1 MLNKKVAALTLAA
14 VISNFSAA
22 TTNVLAHEITQ
33 NVKTIATAKS
43 DNNTTETK
51 SEEPKAEQSTSSDAK
66 SQENESQESNSAKV
80 GGAKSGEAQENRT
93 FTLAQNGNTSSK
105 ARDNLRMTYFGTDYQ
120 STGIV
125 ARPGEEFTVYVEADN
140 GAPMPK
146 IAFSQHEGFY
156 SNWVR
161 WYDLKPGK
169 NVIKVPEIYDNSWSN
184 KTVKGGAVYLLNR
197 YTPQQ
202 QGTAPVVTIEG
213 GETFP
218 IYNEGDDKAAFI
230 EKLKAYKQKMD
241 EDPENTV
248 DLFEFNTER
257 LLYTGTASAAYKVY
271 VEEGVDVGESAANL
285 NSQIQEMFDFS
296 GLKNDP
302 TDPNNDSTNVRTT
315 IRLMQPY
322 GLAYAYVDHVGIQR
336 GYEDGMLRTDQESL
350 NSVLWATVHEVGH
363 QMDIMGR
370 DWPEVTNNMWSNYA
384 HIKHGM
390 NDRVSYSDVYK
401 YIAPEES
408 LKGFDDLDYFQK
420 LAMFWQLQLKKDTYW
435 TELETIYRERKPS
448 PSSYQDKKD
457 ILATYSS
464 EVLGVNLTYYFEK
477 YGFTLS
483 DKCKQSLKE
492 LPESNEKIWY
502 LNTDTMDYNG
512 NGFEGVDTGLDVT
525 LLKTKTGAK
534 LSMEISQN
542 VKDDLL
548 GYEIIKDGKVIAF
561 TTSSTYTDKNADEN
575 SQYEVVPYAKDL
587 TTGNKV
593 EINSSKPVISIQ
605 QEKIT
610 LKRGEAFNAKD
621 YVKGL
626 TYLGED
632 ITSKINVETNV
643 NTDKNGTYQANYTLT
658 NEEITVNK
666 TVAVE
671 VVSDYDYLSDL
682 TWTSVQTQWGT
693 PRTNS
698 NIQGM
703 VHNNVKKF
711 KKGVGIHAN
720 GKITYDLSDKDY
732 DNFEALIGVDTAVG
746 ENDYSSVT
754 FKVVGDGKTLVT
766 TKVMNY
772 YDNLAYIN
780 VPVKGIKNLV
790 IEVHDGGNGNTAD
803 HCIIVNPKLTT
814 SSGKPKFTGD
824 DKIAFNINDK
834 IDLLKGI
841 KATDAEDGDITSN
854 IEVET
859 DYIEGNT
866 GIFSVNLTVKDSDG
880 NKATFKRTV
889 VVSEEE
895 IYLSDLNWE
904 YGSIGSG
911 YIGKDQ
917 SVRGDKIQLLNEDGS
932 YEKFDKGIGTH
943 SYSEIIYDSTG
954 YEIFDTWVGLDKF
967 VSDQEASSV
976 IFKVYVDGELKAQTG
991 VMKSDSPKQRL
1002 IVDVRNSSKIRLVVE
1017 EADNGDTWDHA
1028 DWADAKFRNLSK
1040 FDLTE
1045 LEKILE
1051 QAKSLDLRNYTDE
1064 SAQTITEAIEDGEK
1078 ALKSTNQEIINKAV
1092 ENLQNA
1098 INNAVEIDLNKII
1111 EIKDKNLKLSIQQE
1125 LGLPGEI
1132 RLCDIRELTSLT
1144 VKNKEIQS
1152 LEGLQYAVNLESLNI
1167 QNNEIKDLSP
1177 LKKLKKLTDLKAD
1190 SQSIYE
1196 DWVWAKDKKVSL
1208 DYNIIN
1214 RNGEKL
1220 APTSIVIKD
1229 NRTWKMT
1236 TLDVAECIDQD
1247 GKISFSTEN
1256 LYKGIHTV
1264 YLTYEDKADNYKTEL
1279 TFILDNRQK

>member
-1 MLNKKVAALTLAA
+1 MLNKKIAIITLAA
-14 VISNFSAA
+14 VISNFSFA
-22 TTNVLAHEITQ
+22 TTNVLADEITK
-33 NVKTIATAKS
+33 NVKIVAQTKNNQNLKTKKS
-43 DNNTTETK
+43 NK
-51 SEEPKAEQSTSSDAK
+51 SK
-66 SQENESQESNSAKV
+66 NESKLSESKSNESNS
-80 GGAKSGEAQENRT
+80 ERT
-93 FTLAQNGNTSSK
+93 FTLAQNGNISWK
-105 ARDNLRMTYFGTDYQ
+105 ARNDLRMTYFGTDYQ

-125 ARPGEEFTVYVEADN
+125 ARPGETFTVYVEADE

-146 IAFSQHEGFY
+146 IAFSQHEALY

-169 NVIKVPEIYDNSWSN
+169 NVITVPEIYDNSWSN

-197 YTPQQ
+197 YTAKE
-202 QGTAPVVTIEG
+202 QGKAPVVTIEG

-230 EKLKAYKQKMD
+230 EKLKAYKQKLD
-241 EDPENTV
+241 QDPENTV

-285 NSQIQEMFDFS
+285 NSQVQEMFDFS

-302 TDPNNDSTNVRTT
+302 TDPNNDSTNVKTT

-336 GYEDGMLRTDQESL
+336 DYEPGMLRTDQESL

-370 DWPEVTNNMWSNYA
+370 DWPEITNNMWSNYA

-390 NDRVSYSDVYK
+390 NDRVPYNDIYNDL
-401 YIAPEES
+401 APEDS
-408 LKGFDDLDYFQK
+408 HKSFDDLGYFQR
-420 LAMFWQLQLKKDTYW
+420 LGMFWQLQLKKDTYW
-435 TELETIYRERKPS
+435 TELETLYRERKQS
-448 PSSYQDKKD
+448 PANYQEKKD
-457 ILATYSS
+457 MLATYSS
-464 EVLGVNLTYYFEK
+464 EILGINLTNHFEK

-483 DKCKQSLKE
+483 DKCKENLKK
-492 LPESNEKIWY
+492 LPETNEKTWY
-502 LNTDTMDYNG
+502 LNTDAMDYKG
-512 NGFEGVDTGLDVT
+512 NGFDGVDTGLDVT
-525 LLKTKTGAK
+525 LIKTKTGAK
-534 LSMEISQN
+534 LSMNINEN

-561 TTSSTYTDKNADEN
+561 TTSSTYIDKNSDEN
-575 SQYEVVPYAKDL
+575 TQYKVVPYAKDL

-593 EINSSKPVISIQ
+593 DVNSSKPIISVQ

-626 TYLGED
+626 TYSGED

-643 NTDKNGTYQANYTLT
+643 NTDKNGTYQVNYTLT
-658 NEEITVNK
+658 NNEITVNK
-666 TVAVE
+666 TVTVE
-671 VVSDYDYLSDL
+671 VVSDYDYLSDFD
-682 TWTSVQTQWGT
+682 WTSVQTQWGT
-693 PRTNS
+693 PRKNS

-732 DNFEALIGVDTAVG
+732 DKFEALIGVDTAVG
-746 ENDYSSVT
+746 ENNNSSVT
-754 FKVVGDGKTLVT
+754 FKIVGDGKTLAT

-780 VPVKGIKNLV
+780 VPVKGIKELV
-790 IEVHDGGNGNTAD
+790 IEVHDGGNGNACD

-814 SSGKPKFTGD
+814 NSGKPKFTGD
-824 DKIAFNINDK
+824 DKVAFNINDK

-841 KATDAEDGDITSN
+841 KATDAEDGDITSK

-866 GIFSVNLTVKDSDG
+866 GIFNVNLTVKDNDG

-895 IYLSDLNWE
+895 TYLSDLNWE

-911 YIGKDQ
+911 YIGKDK
-917 SVRGDKIQLLNEDGS
+917 SVREEKIQLRNEDGS
-932 YEKFDKGIGTH
+932 YQAFDKGIGTH

-954 YEIFDTWVGLDKF
+954 YDIFDTWVGLDKF
-967 VSDQEASSV
+967 VSNQEASSV

-1064 SAQTITEAIEDGEK
+1064 SAQMITKAIQNGEK

-1098 INNAVEIDLNKII
+1098 VNNAVEIDLNKII

-1132 RLCDIRELTSLT
+1132 RLGDIRELTSLT
-1144 VKNKEIQS
+1144 VKNKEIKS

-1177 LKKLKKLTDLKAD
+1177 LKNLKKLTNLKAN
-1190 SQSIYE
+1190 SQNIYE
-1196 DWVWAKDKKVSL
+1196 DWVWAKGQGVSVNY
-1208 DYNIIN
+1208 DIIN
-1214 RNGEKL
+1214 RKGQKL
-1220 APTSIVIKD
+1220 SPTSIVIKD

-1236 TLDVAECIDQD
+1236 TLNIAECIDQN
-1247 GKISFSTEN
+1247 GTISFSTEN
-1256 LYKGIHTV
+1256 FYKGIHTV
-1264 YLTYEDKADNYKTEL
+1264 YLTYEDKTDNYKTEL
-1279 TFILDNRQK
+1279 TFLLDNRLK

>member
-1 MLNKKVAALTLAA
+1 MFKKKLAILTLAA
-14 VISNFSAA
+14 VISNFSAT

-33 NVKTIATAKS
+33 NAKTVATSKS
-43 DNNTTETK
+43 DKNTTETK
-51 SEEPKAEQSTSSDAK
+51 SDASQAEQ
-66 SQENESQESNSAKV
+66 
-80 GGAKSGEAQENRT
+80 RT

-125 ARPGEEFTVYVEADN
+125 ARPGEEFTVYVQADD

-156 SNWVR
+156 ANWVR

-169 NVIKVPEIYDNSWSN
+169 NVIKVPEIYDNSWN

-218 IYNEGDDKAAFI
+218 IYNEGDDKAAFL
-230 EKLKAYKQKMD
+230 EKLKAYKQKLD
-241 EDPENTV
+241 QDPENTV

-257 LLYTGTASAAYKVY
+257 LLYTGTASAAYKAY
-271 VEEGVDVGESAANL
+271 VEEGVDVGESTANL
-285 NSQIQEMFDFS
+285 NSQIQEMFDFA

-336 GYEDGMLRTDQESL
+336 DYEASMLRTDQSSL
-350 NSVLWATVHEVGH
+350 NSVLWTTVHEVGH

-370 DWPEVTNNMWSNYA
+370 EWVEVTNNMWANYA

-390 NDRVSYSDVYK
+390 NDRVSYNDIYK

-408 LKGFDDLDYFQK
+408 LKGFDNLDYFQQ
-420 LAMFWQLQLKKDTYW
+420 LGMFWQLQLKKDTYW
-435 TELETIYRERKPS
+435 TELETLYRERKPS
-448 PSSYQDKKD
+448 PSNYQEKKD

-483 DKCKQSLKE
+483 DKCKESLKK

-502 LNTDTMDYNG
+502 LNTDAMDYNG
-512 NGFEGVDTGLDVT
+512 NGFNGVDTGLDVS

-534 LSMEISQN
+534 LSMSISEN

-575 SQYEVVPYAKDL
+575 SSYEVVPYAKDL
-587 TTGNKV
+587 TTGNKFEV
-593 EINSSKPVISIQ
+593 NSSKPIISIQ

-610 LKRGEAFNAKD
+610 LKRGENFNAKD

-632 ITSKINVETNV
+632 ITSKINVETNL
-643 NTDKNGTYQANYTLT
+643 NTDKNGTYQVNYTLT

-666 TVAVE
+666 TVTVD

-682 TWTSVQTQWGT
+682 AWASVKTQWGT

-703 VHNNVKKF
+703 VHNEVKKF
-711 KKGVGIHAN
+711 KKGIGIHAN
-720 GKITYDLSDKDY
+720 GKLTYDLSDKDY
-732 DNFEALIGVDTAVG
+732 DNFEALIGVDTAIG
-746 ENDYSSVT
+746 ENEYSSVT
-754 FKVVGDGKTLVT
+754 FKVVGDGKTLAT

-772 YDNLAYIN
+772 HDNLAYIN
-780 VPVKGIKNLV
+780 VPVKGVKELV
-790 IEVHDGGNGNTAD
+790 IEVHDGGNGNTCD

-814 SSGKPKFTGD
+814 NSGKPKFTGD

-834 IDLLKGI
+834 IDILKGI
-841 KATDAEDGDITSN
+841 KVTDAEDGNLTSN

-866 GIFSVNLTVKDSDG
+866 GIFNVNLTVKDSDG

-895 IYLSDLNWE
+895 TYLSDLNWE

-932 YEKFDKGIGTH
+932 YETFKKGIGTH

-954 YEIFDTWVGLDKF
+954 YDIFDTWVGLDKF

-976 IFKVYVDGELKAQTG
+976 IFKVYVDNELKAQTG

-1002 IVDVRNSSKIRLVVE
+1002 IVDIRNSSKIKLVVE

-1028 DWADAKFRNLSK
+1028 DWAYAQFRNLSK

-1064 SAQTITEAIEDGEK
+1064 SAQTINKAIENGEK
-1078 ALKSTNQEIINKAV
+1078 ALKSTNQTTIDKAV
-1092 ENLQNA
+1092 EDLQNA
-1098 INNAVEIDLNKII
+1098 IDNAVEIDLNKII
-1111 EIKDKNLKLSIQQE
+1111 EIKDKNLKLSIQKE

-1132 RLCDIRELTSLT
+1132 RLGDIRELTSLT
-1144 VKNKEIQS
+1144 VNDKEIQS

-1177 LKKLKKLTDLKAD
+1177 LKDLKKLTDLKAD
-1190 SQSIYE
+1190 SQLIYE

-1220 APTSIVIKD
+1220 LPTSIVIKD

-1247 GKISFSTEN
+1247 GKISFSTAD
-1256 LYKGIHTV
+1256 LYQGIHTV
-1264 YLTYEDKADNYKTEL
+1264 YLKYDDKTDNYKTEL
-1279 TFILDNRQK
+1279 TFVLDNRQK